1 MKSSEFKN
9 KLAAFNEDK
18 NLEIT
23 NLMTDMSNKLVS
35 QENFILKL
43 ANERKLAGKEHKL
56 QEQSLWDSVKIQRW
70 RNWTLQRFQN

>member
-43 ANERKLAGKEHKL
+43 TNERKLAGKEHKL
-56 QEQSLWDSVKIQRW
+56 QEQSL
-70 RNWTLQRFQN
+70 